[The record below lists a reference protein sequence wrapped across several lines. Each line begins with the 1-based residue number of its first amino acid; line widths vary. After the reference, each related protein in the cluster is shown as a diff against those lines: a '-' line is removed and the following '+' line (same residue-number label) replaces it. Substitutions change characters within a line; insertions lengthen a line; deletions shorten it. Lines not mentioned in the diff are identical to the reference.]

1 MAINFPNSPTLNDVY
16 SQNGIS
22 WQWGGSSWLSLGAQ
36 GFSTPGSTRDEF
48 AGTGAQNTFSLT
60 VTALNEGSTLVF
72 IDSVLQSN
80 AAYTINANSSTLV
93 FSAAPA
99 NNSEIIV
106 YTIGSL
112 GPTGPAGVAGP
123 TGTAAGTGTG
133 NPGAA
138 LSSATGDGSNTSFYL
153 NVYPTSKDHT
163 VVFVDRVFQRANAY
177 NISNTYIEFTSA
189 PPSGALI
196 DVITIGDSG
205 PTGPSGPSGP
215 SGGPMGP
222 QGPQGPQGPSG
233 GPMGPQG
240 PPGPQGPGGSGPQG
254 PQGPS
259 GGPTGPS
266 GAVAI
271 VYLQKNYNFVGGMTI
286 QTGSARFYPPA
297 NVTLRSSYLTVG
309 SAPSSCNASVNVVRN
324 SATTLNTINITTGTF
339 VSANVVMGQSLLTTD
354 YLTVDTSAGSGAANG
369 SLTIVYTVDN
379 NPTL

>member
-16 SQNGIS
+16 SQNGNS
-22 WQWGGSSWLSLGAQ
+22 WQWDGSSWLSLGAQ
-36 GFSTPGSTRDEF
+36 GFTTPGSNRDEF
-48 AGTGAQNTFSLT
+48 TGTGVQNTFSLS

-123 TGTAAGTGTG
+123 TGPAAGIGTG
-133 NPGAA
+133 NPGAV

-177 NISNTYIEFTSA
+177 NISNTYIEFTVA
-189 PPSGALI
+189 PPNGALI

-205 PTGPSGPSGP
+205 PQGPQGPTGP

-222 QGPQGPQGPSG
+222 QGPQGPTGPSG
-233 GPMGPQG
+233 GPTGPQG
-240 PPGPQGPGGSGPQG
+240 PQGPVSTTPGPQGPT
-254 PQGPS
+254 GPS

-266 GAVAI
+266 GPTPI
-271 VYLQKNYNFVGGMTI
+271 VYLQKSYNFVGGMTI
-286 QTGSARFYPPA
+286 QTGTARFYPPA

-309 SAPSSCNASVNVVRN
+309 TAPSTGNASVNVVRN
-324 SATTLNTINITTGTF
+324 GTTTLNTINITTGTF
-339 VSANVVMGQSLLTTD
+339 VSSNVVMDQSLLTTD
-354 YLTVDTSAGSGAANG
+354 YLTVDTVAGSGAANG

>member
-16 SQNGIS
+16 SQNGNS
-22 WQWGGSSWLSLGAQ
+22 WQWNGSSWVSLGAQ
-36 GFSTPGSTRDEF
+36 GFTTPGSTRDEF
-48 AGTGAQNTFSLT
+48 AGTGTQNTFSLT

-93 FSAAPA
+93 FSETPA

-123 TGTAAGTGTG
+123 TGPAAGIGTG
-133 NPGAA
+133 NPGAV

-177 NISNTYIEFTSA
+177 SISNTYIEFTVA
-189 PPSGALI
+189 PPNGALI

-205 PTGPSGPSGP
+205 PQGPQGPTGP

-222 QGPQGPQGPSG
+222 QGPQGPTGPSG
-233 GPMGPQG
+233 GPTGPQG
-240 PPGPQGPGGSGPQG
+240 PTGPVSTTPGPQGPT
-254 PQGPS
+254 GPS

-266 GAVAI
+266 GPIPI
-271 VYLQKNYNFVGGMTI
+271 VYLQKSYNFVGGMTI
-286 QTGSARFYPPA
+286 QTGTARFYPPA

-309 SAPSSCNASVNVVRN
+309 TAPSTGNASVNVVRN
-324 SATTLNTINITTGTF
+324 GTTTLNTINITTGTF

-354 YLTVDTSAGSGAANG
+354 YLTVDTTAGSGAANG

>member
-16 SQNGIS
+16 SQNGNS
-22 WQWGGSSWLSLGAQ
+22 WQWNGSSWLSLGAQ
-36 GFSTPGSTRDEF
+36 GFTTPGSTRDEF

-112 GPTGPAGVAGP
+112 GPTGPAGAAGP
-123 TGTAAGTGTG
+123 TGPAAGIGTG
-133 NPGAA
+133 NPGAV

-177 NISNTYIEFTSA
+177 NISNTYIEFTVA
-189 PPSGALI
+189 PPNGSLI
-196 DVITIGDSG
+196 DVITIGDS
-205 PTGPSGPSGP
+205 
-215 SGGPMGP
+215 GP

-233 GPMGPQG
+233 GPTGPQG
-240 PPGPQGPGGSGPQG
+240 PQGPVSTTPGPQGPT
-254 PQGPS
+254 GPS

-286 QTGSARFYPPA
+286 QTGTARFYPPA

-309 SAPSSCNASVNVVRN
+309 SAPSTGNASVNVVRN
-324 SATTLNTINITTGTF
+324 GTTTLNTINITTGTF

-354 YLTVDTSAGSGAANG
+354 YLTVDTTAGSGAANG